1 MQKFILITVIVFALG
16 CGKKSPEGN
25 GPDTLSLADLFDSNS
40 TGDSSS
46 TGDSN
51 STDNE
56 YKTSPEL
63 KAKVDKYFGTGNA
76 IVRLFVATDGQLILT
91 GNEVPLLFTE
101 LSKDQLNPK
110 PTAGLSKFI
119 EVYQPQSTSGF
130 EGLKW
135 EPADPSVLAS
145 SGVELLYGRS
155 VAGNGGISIVGV
167 PKWDSAGM
175 TEPSEKFGVPWRLYQ
190 NKVAR
195 FFGVRFRI
203 QVKHNAA
210 IRVKASGKT
219 VIIYLLSNPG
229 VFFDGLFDDAI
240 EMPIGA
246 TPPKVLIDPYLIN
259 ALNKLIYKGATSGG
273 FMVQPE
279 TYLKQGVGREWVAFT
294 DDLNDGTIEK
304 AGRERAIKEASSLFY
319 IKGTEAN
326 SVMVN
331 KFNLK

>member
-1 MQKFILITVIVFALG
+1 MQQFILITVIVLALG

-25 GPDTLSLADLFDSNS
+25 GPRTGSLADLFDTNS
-40 TGDSSS
+40 TSD
-46 TGDSN
+46 TN

-56 YKTSPEL
+56 YKTSEEL

-119 EVYQPQSTSGF
+119 EVYQPQSTDGLES
-130 EGLKW
+130 LKW
-135 EPADPSVLAS
+135 EPADPAVLAP
-145 SGVELLYGRS
+145 SGVELLYVRS
-155 VAGNGGISIVGV
+155 VSGNGGISIAGV
-167 PKWDSAGM
+167 PKWDSEGL
-175 TEPSEKFGVPWRLYQ
+175 TEPSEKFGVPWRIYQ

-203 QVKHNAA
+203 QVKHNTA
-210 IRVKASGKT
+210 IRVKAAGKT
-219 VIIYLLSNPG
+219 VTIYLLSNPG
-229 VFFDGLFDDAI
+229 IFFDGLFDDAI

-246 TPPKVLIDPYLIN
+246 PPPKVLIDPYLIN
-259 ALNKLIYKGATSGG
+259 ALNKLIYKGATSGA
-273 FMVQPE
+273 FMVQPK
-279 TYLKQGVGREWVAFT
+279 TYLKQGVGREWVAYT
-294 DDLNDGTIEK
+294 DDVNDGTIEK
-304 AGRERAIKEASSLFY
+304 AERERALKEALSLFY